1 MDVLNSLKRFLNLKN
16 NLIPSIRDNIGTLQ
30 AKLAMEEAGLN
41 LIKDEKVFLEDF
53 KREIRTRGFTIFNL
67 VSLTSI
73 LMFLGITLV
82 LALGTVVITIL
93 GVIIETFIRTFVLF
107 QDYDFEDSFVYIPI
121 KAFEDFIYNP
131 PTIPLSVIIGLLVI
145 WAIYSIFQIP
155 RNRAYYENTVIPENR
170 KKNALV
176 PSKRRKQQVIVDNA
190 RNALQTANNQ
200 LFSYQDELQNIMRGI
215 LLPEEHWSNDEALNF
230 LIQKLEY
237 GQAKT
242 INGALSLWDRELQTR
257 RVEQAARDLIR
268 ETRESE
274 ARLARQ
280 RQEQF
285 IQATKAQQA
294 RDEVQEK
301 IAEEM
306 KRKND
311 HDAIRDNIAKRN
323 GWL

>member
-1 MDVLNSLKRFLNLKN
+1 MNVLNSLKRFLDLKN

-30 AKLAMEEAGLN
+30 AKLAMEKAGLN

-53 KREIRTRGFTIFNL
+53 KWEIRTRGFTIFNL

-73 LMFLGITLV
+73 LIFLGVTLV
-82 LALGTVVITIL
+82 LALGTVVVTIL
-93 GVIIETFIRTFVLF
+93 GVIIETLIRTFVLF
-107 QDYDFEDSFVYIPI
+107 QDYEFEDTFVYIPI

-131 PTIPLSVIIGLLVI
+131 PIIPLPIIIGLIALWFV
-145 WAIYSIFQIP
+145 YSMFQIS
-155 RNRAYYENTVIPENR
+155 RNKAYYENIVIPENR
-170 KKNALV
+170 KKNALI
-176 PSKRRKQQVIVDNA
+176 PSKRRKQQIVVDNTH
-190 RNALQTANNQ
+190 NALQTANNQ
-200 LFSYQDELQNIMRGI
+200 LVSYQNELQMIMRTI
-215 LLPEEHWSNDEALNF
+215 SLPEKYWSNDEALNF

-242 INGALSLWDRELQTR
+242 INEALNLWDKELQTR

-285 IQATKAQQA
+285 DQATKAQQT

-301 IAEEM
+301 IAEEL

-311 HDAIRDNIAKRN
+311 RDAMHNDIAMKN

>member
-1 MDVLNSLKRFLNLKN
+1 MDVLNSLKRFLDLKN
-16 NLIPSIRDNIGTLQ
+16 NLIPSTRDNIGTLQ
-30 AKLAMEEAGLN
+30 AKLAMEEASLN
-41 LIKDEKVFLEDF
+41 LIKDERVFLEDF

-73 LMFLGITLV
+73 LMFLGISLV

-93 GVIIETFIRTFVLF
+93 GVILETLIRTFVLF
-107 QDYDFEDSFVYIPI
+107 QDYDFEDTFVYIPI

-131 PTIPLSVIIGLLVI
+131 PRIPLPVIIGLIVI
-145 WAIYSIFQIP
+145 WVIYSIFQIP

-176 PSKRRKQQVIVDNA
+176 PGKRRKQQLVVDNLK
-190 RNALQTANNQ
+190 NTLKSTETQ
-200 LFSYQDELQNIMRGI
+200 LLNYQNELMNIMNAI
-215 LLPEEHWSNDEALNF
+215 SIPNQYWTNDEVINF

-242 INGALSLWDRELQTR
+242 IGKALNLWDIEVSTR
-257 RVEQAARDLIR
+257 RVEQASKAVVK
-268 ETRESE
+268 EMRESE

-285 IQATKAQQA
+285 IQAAKAQQA

-306 KRKND
+306 KRNND
-311 HDAIRDNIAKRN
+311 REAIRDNIAKRN
-323 GWL
+323 GLL

>member
-1 MDVLNSLKRFLNLKN
+1 MDVLHSLKRFLDLKK
-16 NLIPSIRDNIGTLQ
+16 NLIPSTRDNIGTLQ
-30 AKLAMEEAGLN
+30 AKLAMEEADLN
-41 LIKDEKVFLEDF
+41 LIKDERVFLEDF

-73 LMFLGITLV
+73 LMFLGISLV

-93 GVIIETFIRTFVLF
+93 GVILETLIRTFVLF
-107 QDYDFEDSFVYIPI
+107 QDYDFEDTFVYIPI

-131 PTIPLSVIIGLLVI
+131 PRIPLPIIIGLIGI
-145 WAIYSIFQIP
+145 WVIYSIFQIP

-170 KKNALV
+170 KKNALI
-176 PSKRRKQQVIVDNA
+176 PGKRRKQQLVVDNLK
-190 RNALQTANNQ
+190 NTLKSTETQ
-200 LFSYQDELQNIMRGI
+200 LLNYQNELMNIMNAI
-215 LLPEEHWSNDEALNF
+215 SIPNQYWTNDEVINF

-242 INGALSLWDRELQTR
+242 IGKALNLWDIEVSTR
-257 RVEQAARDLIR
+257 RVEQASKAVIK

-285 IQATKAQQA
+285 IQAAKAQQA